1 MPCKHILAAFA
12 IVAAI
17 GLPAAVPPA
26 IAGGVFLD
34 VPMMRVFACKGP
46 DARMEIYVPQ
56 SVVLKRNIEKTGLG
70 GTVNGL
76 YSLDLTD
83 AQKGKVIEPV
93 RLRSSKDNKVIVME
107 QFTRKGLK
115 PATIPIA
122 GGKLDFDQRFGTAA
136 ECERFRPS

>member
-1 MPCKHILAAFA
+1 MPCKHKLAAFA
-12 IVAAI
+12 IVAS
-17 GLPAAVPPA
+17 LSAAPIPS

-34 VPMMRVFACKGP
+34 VPMTRVFACKGS

-56 SVVLKRNIEKTGLG
+56 SLVLKRNIEKAGLG

-76 YSLDLTD
+76 YALDLTD

-93 RLRSSKDNKVIVME
+93 RLRSSKDNKAIVME

-122 GGKLDFDQRFGTAA
+122 GGTLDFDQRFGTKAQ
-136 ECERFRPS
+136 CDPFGPS